1 MKYNLKSSEKLSLMN
16 IQSNHIKAWYLYFP
30 LIIMLNDIYFS
41 ILILICCHSANFDF
55 LIYIFAQ
62 LGSRCL
68 IVAFKLGA
76 SIKYPTLYLH
86 QHPIPIF
93 FFLVNLISKIH
104 LIISNFFKHPPL
116 WLFSTSIKYLTL
128 ITPYPSHTWYENS
141 CFPPKAINKVNRC
154 LARYSPRATTTNR
167 PTKRALNKPAW
178 PGPNWPKMPILG
190 QIWLFLGKKSF
201 FFYLRNQKFCY
212 PHNGK
217 PT

>member
-1 MKYNLKSSEKLSLMN
+1 MNYN
-16 IQSNHIKAWYLYFP
+16 YCY
-30 LIIMLNDIYFS
+30 
-41 ILILICCHSANFDF
+41 SANFVF

-62 LGSRCL
+62 PGSRCL

-141 CFPPKAINKVNRC
+141 CFPPKAINKNISNIDSFRIFVIIFIVCVFVRKLAKHVRC
-154 LARYSPRATTTNR
+154 AFSSYPSPTIN
-167 PTKRALNKPAW
+167 ALSA
-178 PGPNWPKMPILG
+178 LV
-190 QIWLFLGKKSF
+190 SD
-201 FFYLRNQKFCY
+201 
-212 PHNGK
+212 
-217 PT
+217 

>member
-16 IQSNHIKAWYLYFP
+16 IQSNHTKAWYLYFP

-128 ITPYPSHTWYENS
+128 RQYYTLLEQ
-141 CFPPKAINKVNRC
+141 KAIILIFISIIDINVN
-154 LARYSPRATTTNR
+154 LSKNEID
-167 PTKRALNKPAW
+167 KKINLS
-178 PGPNWPKMPILG
+178 
-190 QIWLFLGKKSF
+190 WLKYQSTPL
-201 FFYLRNQKFCY
+201 YIVAYVC
-212 PHNGK
+212 
-217 PT
+217 T